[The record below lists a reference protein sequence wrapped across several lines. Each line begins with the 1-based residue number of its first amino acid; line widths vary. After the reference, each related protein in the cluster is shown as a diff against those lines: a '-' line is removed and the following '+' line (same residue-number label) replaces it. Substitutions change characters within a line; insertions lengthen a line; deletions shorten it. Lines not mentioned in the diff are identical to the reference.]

1 MCLFIEVSCIVKKI
15 CVILVTLTIQF
26 TAKNKVVKNDRMDAR
41 MIATN
46 INNSQY
52 KRVHI
57 PIPEEEAVANYMK
70 MVDQH
75 KNALKVI
82 KQEINAFV
90 FRLGFRFPGK
100 SKWTLKHLK

>member
-1 MCLFIEVSCIVKKI
+1 
-15 CVILVTLTIQF
+15 
-26 TAKNKVVKNDRMDAR
+26 

-46 INNSQY
+46 INNSQC

-57 PIPEEEAVANYMK
+57 PTPEEEAVANYMK
-70 MVDQH
+70 MVDQY

-90 FRLGFRFPGK
+90 LRLGFRFPGK
-100 SKWTLKHLK
+100 SKWTLKHIKSFVT